1 MVNDVVPEAPKAEP
15 MEIAPTATIPITAE
29 ETKPK
34 TKKRFSLADYKSLRR
49 VSSSNP
55 PSTPSTPS
63 VSEPVTAPTFPTT
76 MPTLPPV
83 PLPSSTNAAK
93 NDLHADQD
101 PGTPTQDETTSLPS
115 SIPSTLPPNLSTLPL
130 FEKLDKLEM
139 AQQEMKRKG
148 NFKERYR
155 IFLTCNLTLYFL
167 FQPPIIHS

>member
-1 MVNDVVPEAPKAEP
+1 MSAPKVEP
-15 MEIAPTATIPITAE
+15 METAAVIPATAE

-63 VSEPVTAPTFPTT
+63 VSESSSAPSFPTT

-83 PLPSSTNAAK
+83 PLPSSTTGPKSNS
-93 NDLHADQD
+93 NVEQD

-115 SIPSTLPPNLSTLPL
+115 SIPSTLPPSLSSLPL
-130 FEKLDKLEM
+130 FEKLNKILERLPRTRLPPCL
-139 AQQEMKRKG
+139 QVYPQ
-148 NFKERYR
+148 
-155 IFLTCNLTLYFL
+155 LYL
-167 FQPPIIHS
+167 QA